1 MIRDDLN
8 TALFILRK
16 YEPFIVAWKY
26 ILFSRHTTIL
36 SILKNSSSCEIDL
49 ICIINARRN

>member
-16 YEPFIVAWKY
+16 CEPFIVAWKY